1 MRLPNPTKRV
11 DVPVVPIVS
20 DKCNC
25 CPFGYHIDLDFVS
38 FVGDVASGRKTGDST
53 LQSRRQTPMFTAEEL
68 KRSRLSN
75 GHPESASAFQSLS
88 KKSLSDVVND
98 LNEIAYNP
106 TPINSGSTLTNGTN
120 NLTDGV
126 STLPPKH
133 VTSKHIE
140 WSPIVPSHDPI
151 QRPNQINGVPRHL
164 PQMPLVDMHAVY
176 SPLDSG
182 YRDHEYREKTPLTVS
197 AELEVQQIFG
207 DNRNRQLPSF
217 RRNVTSAPTSPV
229 QKTYYTAIGQSLA
242 KLTNRTPV
250 SQISRVD
257 PIYNTT
263 TSTPRNP
270 FASTTTPV
278 TSAAKPPL
286 PRRYFDGGRKN
297 RVLSPDPETSSAS
310 PNLLRSSNLHSR
322 TYLRPQYADTTT
334 DANSR
339 SIPYRSR
346 LGGIGRGST
355 GSPLFD
361 SFASVKRSRGLD
373 ESRSLSPTGM
383 LETAIYSKVKRFN
396 TNGNQLAVQERSELP
411 TYRPSTV
418 ETQTPPY
425 VLSTP
430 VRKLRDSPTQT
441 PPIPTPKVK
450 VVSSVH
456 NESQTNRV
464 YSKNIGVET
473 TARDVNSVALDTVD
487 LKQPI
492 ERIPLTFEF
501 QYCIGHEPESQEP
514 IDPRI
519 FKQKELREVG
529 TSTKRPKIV
538 DASTLC
544 RPISMTT
551 QTQTDQ
557 IEAPKIVT
565 MENETQ
571 TFAVLGSSVNAS
583 RKKQNERVW
592 TKKTETEE
600 EEAGEF
606 ILITCSKCD
615 RQPVDAAHEQYEK
628 IRVSSLRLSNLM
640 NTQDDG
646 DQLQKSPIRQL
657 QTTTTK
663 STDSS
668 SDPDEG
674 LELLEPLDFDS
685 DRREEEEHLAV
696 GRISPPTQLR
706 SISPQFDKLKVETS
720 EDTRSLQSNRSDDRS
735 FDDDEREMLA
745 NLEQL
750 ASFDPDRFS
759 LNTDAQTVICLDAN
773 LSDGQRQLDPSRT
786 EAIRKLLTEPN
797 RPGAAFQR
805 ESAANRSYRVD
816 KSKAH
821 DLDYILDK
829 HTTTDNK
836 STAEP
841 STPDPE
847 KALTEMVVLKKFVSH
862 PSQFPDPVPAR
873 IPRPKFTKF
882 ASAVS
887 EQAETAD
894 EAAEEADK
902 LTPLRSELQYVPS
915 WRGTRRFRHHQYPN
929 FSSDSSVAQ
938 PPEDYSDDDEETHP
952 IDPND
957 PLSSSNSS
965 LTSDLDS
972 NDEDSAVQFEISPPL
987 KEALATLNRHLG
999 ENKDDQMHSADWA
1012 SKYTQQT
1019 LLDVAH
1025 SGNTVDNISVS
1036 MVAIRFVSTWLK
1048 ITTRKAANAHSI
1060 ERFIETLENAGT
1072 QVLEMVVNT
1081 VDNNGNTALHF
1092 AASDDNFE
1100 AISALLDCNVCR
1112 VDETNKAGY
1121 SPVMLAALCTI
1132 KNETE
1137 AAIIQRLFER
1147 GNVNA
1152 KAVYHGQT
1160 ALMLACS
1167 HGRVETTK
1175 LLINCGADVNMQD
1188 IDGSTA
1194 LMCASEHGHKDLV
1207 KLLLQ
1212 QPSIDCSLTDCD
1224 DQTALSI
1231 AVENG
1236 HRDIGILIYAQLNS
1250 RGGAT

>member
-11 DVPVVPIVS
+11 DGSIPVVPIAS

-38 FVGDVASGRKTGDST
+38 FATDTASGRKTADST
-53 LQSRRQTPMFTAEEL
+53 FQSRRQTPIFTPEEL

-75 GHPESASAFQSLS
+75 GHSESASAFQSLS

-106 TPINSGSTLTNGTN
+106 TPINSGGTLTNGTN
-120 NLTDGV
+120 NLTNGV

-133 VTSKHIE
+133 VSSKHIE

-151 QRPNQINGVPRHL
+151 QRPNHINAVPRHL

-270 FASTTTPV
+270 FASTTTSG
-278 TSAAKPPL
+278 TSADKPPL
-286 PRRYFDGGRKN
+286 PRRYFDGGRRN

-322 TYLRPQYADTTT
+322 TYFRPQYSDT
-334 DANSR
+334 NSDSYPR

-383 LETAIYSKVKRFN
+383 LDTAIYSKE
-396 TNGNQLAVQERSELP
+396 QSELP
-411 TYRPSTV
+411 VHRPSTV

-425 VLSTP
+425 VPSMP
-430 VRKLRDSPTQT
+430 IRKLRDSPTQT
-441 PPIPTPKVK
+441 PPIPPPKVK
-450 VVSSVH
+450 VISSVH

-464 YSKNIGVET
+464 YSKNIGIET
-473 TARDVNSVALDTVD
+473 IARDVNSVALDTVD
-487 LKQPI
+487 LEQPI
-492 ERIPLTFEF
+492 KKFPLSFEF

-514 IDPRI
+514 IDPKSEFRKCSLFNNHLA
-519 FKQKELREVG
+519 FKKKELQEVG
-529 TSTKRPKIV
+529 TSTKPPKIV

-544 RPISMTT
+544 RPILTTT
-551 QTQTDQ
+551 QTQTDK
-557 IEAPKIVT
+557 IETPKIVT

-571 TFAVLGSSVNAS
+571 TVNDWIMEEVRALMRAEKAERKSVD
-583 RKKQNERVW
+583 
-592 TKKTETEE
+592 KKTETEE

-615 RQPVDAAHEQYEK
+615 RQPVDAAHEHYEK
-628 IRVSSLRLSNLM
+628 IRVSPLQLSSLTY
-640 NTQDDG
+640 TQDD
-646 DQLQKSPIRQL
+646 DQLQKSPVRQL
-657 QTTTTK
+657 LTTTAK

-674 LELLEPLDFDS
+674 LELIEPLDFDS
-685 DRREEEEHLAV
+685 DRREEEEHLDV
-696 GRISPPTQLR
+696 ERISPPTQLR
-706 SISPQFDKLKVETS
+706 SISPQFDKIKVQKS

-829 HTTTDNK
+829 HTTTEK
-836 STAEP
+836 SSAEP

-929 FSSDSSVAQ
+929 FASDSSVAQ

-972 NDEDSAVQFEISPPL
+972 NDEDSAAQFEISPPL
-987 KEALATLNRHLG
+987 KEALATLNRHLR

-1012 SKYTQQT
+1012 SKYTE
-1019 LLDVAH
+1019 H
-1025 SGNTVDNISVS
+1025 E
-1036 MVAIRFVSTWLK
+1036 WLK

-1060 ERFIETLENAGT
+1060 ERFIETLENVGPEF
-1072 QVLEMVVNT
+1072 LEMVVNT

-1100 AISALLDCNVCR
+1100 AISALLDCKVCR

-1137 AAIIQRLFER
+1137 AAIVQRLFER

-1175 LLINCGADVNMQD
+1175 LLLNCGADVNMQD